1 MKCGVSDAGLRGRSG
16 NGPGRSVPPSS
27 PFRSWRWIIRRSR
40 YGLLP
45 SAPGVDRNLVDVDQV
60 EDGAGEN
67 NAGELGAGQCCFV
80 LGGSVWLAATRR

>member
-45 SAPGVDRNLVDVDQV
+45 SAPGVDRKGL
-60 EDGAGEN
+60 
-67 NAGELGAGQCCFV
+67 L
-80 LGGSVWLAATRR
+80 SVWLTLLVSGSQAACAVVL